1 MDKLKPAAK
10 VPTPASRKKLIRL
23 SREDADR
30 LILTAHDCRGRA
42 YAPYSDYQV
51 GAAVLTGEG
60 RIFGGCN
67 VENAS
72 YSVTLC
78 AERCAVGSAIAA
90 GQRNLQAIAIVT
102 EKIASPCGACR
113 QFLIEFNP
121 QMIVVLADT
130 TGRRVM
136 HKATDLLPGF
146 FGPADLDSKEARK
159 GNG

>member
-1 MDKLKPAAK
+1 MDKRKPAAK
-10 VPTPASRKKLIRL
+10 ASTPAPRKKTIRL

-42 YAPYSDYQV
+42 YAPYSHYQV

-60 RIFGGCN
+60 RIFVGCN

-90 GQRNLQAIAIVT
+90 GQRDLQAIAIVT
-102 EKIASPCGACR
+102 DKIASPCGACR
-113 QFLIEFNP
+113 QFLVEFNP

-130 TGRRVM
+130 AGRRVM
-136 HKATDLLPGF
+136 HKAMDLLPGF
-146 FGPADLDSKEARK
+146 FGPADLVSTKDRE
-159 GNG
+159 